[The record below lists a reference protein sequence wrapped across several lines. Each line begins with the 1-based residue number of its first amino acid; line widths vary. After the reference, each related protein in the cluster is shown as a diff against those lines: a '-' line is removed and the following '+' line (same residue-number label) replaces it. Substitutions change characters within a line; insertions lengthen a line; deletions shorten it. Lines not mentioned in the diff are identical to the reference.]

1 MFPELFRIGGFPI
14 NTYGVFLALA
24 FLGGI
29 LVATRLAERDGLP
42 RERIYDLCLWMLLAS
57 LVGSKILMFFTEPEY
72 REHPAQLFSL
82 DFLRSGGVFYG
93 GLIGALITAYL
104 LMRRYGLPWWKTAD
118 ACAPGI
124 ALGNVLGRLGCF
136 SAGCCWGKPTN
147 LPWGVRFT
155 ELGHEVTGVPI
166 DARLHPTQL
175 YESFAMLI
183 VFFFLIWLHRRK
195 KFSGQVILAYIA
207 IYAAVRFVI
216 EFVRDDPRGDIL
228 RLTTLTGLSTSQII
242 GLIVGVGAIVLLIIR
257 RRRANA
263 ARRSDPMAAPS
274 PARVISGTDF
284 SL

>member
-1 MFPELFRIGGFPI
+1 MYPELFRIYGFPI

-29 LVATRLAERDGLP
+29 LVATKLAARDGLP

-72 REHPAQLFSL
+72 REHPAQLLSL

-93 GLIGALITAYL
+93 GLIGAVIAAYL
-104 LMRRYGLPWWKTAD
+104 LIRRYGLPWWQTAD

-124 ALGNVLGRLGCF
+124 ALGNVLGRQGCF

-155 ELGHEVTGVPI
+155 QLGHEITGVPI
-166 DARLHPTQL
+166 DAKLHPTQL

-183 VFFFLIWLHRRK
+183 VFFFLLWLHRRK
-195 KFSGQVILAYIA
+195 KFSGQVILAYVA
-207 IYAAVRFVI
+207 IYSAVRFVI
-216 EFVRDDPRGDIL
+216 EFFRDDPRGDIL
-228 RLTTLTGLSTSQII
+228 GLTTLTSLSTSQII
-242 GLIVGVGAIVLLIIR
+242 GLIVGAGALVIMIIR
-257 RRRANA
+257 WRRANA
-263 ARRSDPMAAPS
+263 ARPSDPMAAPS
-274 PARVISGTDF
+274 PARV
-284 SL
+284 